1 MLLIL
6 LNLDRNTGIQPV
18 LAMPS
23 GLICMNINRKEN
35 VWYKICKKKIA
46 NEKNCACI
54 RNWIVLEFFRKGEE
68 HDEPADKNFGNC
80 DGAQPH

>member
-54 RNWIVLEFFRKGEE
+54 RN
-68 HDEPADKNFGNC
+68 
-80 DGAQPH
+80 